1 MAGIYVHIP
10 FCRRKCL
17 YCDFYSVGERF
28 ITGDFDKLI
37 NHELLLRGNFLNDKR
52 ISTVYLGGGTPSLL
66 PIESVGRILEGIDT
80 LSSLNGDAEITI
92 EVNPDDVSLELF
104 RSYKRLGVNRISI
117 GVQSFNQA
125 ELSFLGRRH
134 SVESSSVAVHN
145 AQDAG
150 FENISIDLIYGI
162 PGSTLQTWEHSLSV
176 AENLNPQHFSCYH
189 LTYEGN
195 TPLTRRLRKG
205 LFTALDEE
213 LSLGQFELL
222 RSFAQ
227 SKGYLHYEVSNF
239 AKEGFISR
247 HNSSYWLG
255 EEYLGLG
262 PAAHSYNGAV
272 RQWNPYSLERWEDGI
287 KNNSPN
293 IEMESLSA
301 VSKYNELLI
310 TRLRTIWG
318 VNTDDVSRMF
328 GESFASFLN
337 KSAQKYIDDGR
348 MSRTKGNTLLISPSA
363 YFVSDSIVENLML
376 IAEPD

>member
-176 AENLNPQHFSCYH
+176 AENLNPQHLSCYH

>member
-1 MAGIYVHIP
+1 VAGIYVHIP

-176 AENLNPQHFSCYH
+176 AENLNPQHLSCYH

-363 YFVSDSIVENLML
+363 YFVSDNIVENLML

>member
-1 MAGIYVHIP
+1 VAGIYVHIP

-176 AENLNPQHFSCYH
+176 AENLNPQHLSCYH

>member
-1 MAGIYVHIP
+1 VAGIYVHIP

-195 TPLTRRLRKG
+195 TTLTRRLRKG

>member
-1 MAGIYVHIP
+1 MHIP

-176 AENLNPQHFSCYH
+176 AENLNPQHLSCYH

>member
-28 ITGDFDKLI
+28 IKSDFGTLI
-37 NHELLLRGNFLNDKR
+37 NGELQLRSNFLNDKH

-66 PIESVGRILEGIDT
+66 SIEIVESILEGINRVFG
-80 LSSLNGDAEITI
+80 LGDAAEITI

-104 RSYKRLGVNRISI
+104 RSYKRLGINRISI
-117 GVQSFNQA
+117 GVQSFNPA
-125 ELSFLGRRH
+125 ELNFLGRRH
-134 SVESSSVAVHN
+134 SVESSSVAMHN

-176 AENLNPQHFSCYH
+176 AESLNPQHLSCYH

-205 LFTALDEE
+205 LFTAVDEE
-213 LSLGQFELL
+213 LSLGQFEFL
-222 RSFAQ
+222 RNFAQ
-227 SKGYLHYEVSNF
+227 SKDYLHYEVSNF

-272 RQWNPYSLERWEDGI
+272 RQWNPYSLKRWEDGI

-293 IEMESLSA
+293 FEMESLNA

-328 GESFASFLN
+328 GENFASHLN
-337 KSAQKYIDDGR
+337 RSAQKYIDDGR
-348 MSRTKGNTLLISPSA
+348 MSRTNGNTILISPSA
-363 YFVSDSIVENLML
+363 YFVSDSIVEDLML
-376 IAEPD
+376 IV

>member
-162 PGSTLQTWEHSLSV
+162 PGSTLQTWEYSLSV
-176 AENLNPQHFSCYH
+176 AENLNPQHLSCYH

>member
-1 MAGIYVHIP
+1 MHIP

-162 PGSTLQTWEHSLSV
+162 PASTLQTWEHSLSV
-176 AENLNPQHFSCYH
+176 AENLNPQHLSCYH

>member
-1 MAGIYVHIP
+1 VAGIYVHIP

-176 AENLNPQHFSCYH
+176 AENLNPQHLSCYH

-213 LSLGQFELL
+213 LSHGQFELL

>member
-1 MAGIYVHIP
+1 VAGIYVHIP